1 MDKDDRKSKRNRKTK
16 TVHGL
21 CLFGCACD
29 GCLVVG
35 AGGGGR
41 PPDDEGGGGRGTYLE
56 DDEDRHLFDSESS
69 LGMYVT
75 SLQMPFAGTSSS
87 TSSTPPDRSPQHENV
102 DMFVP
107 VLGPGQCGRLPWTI
121 SRLMHTELFTPC
133 ILLLTSGSCFILV
146 RQIFYCLRGI
156 ICDFF
161 GTFEK
166 VFTINL
172 TY

>member
-1 MDKDDRKSKRNRKTK
+1 MDKDDRKSKSKRNNNRNRKTK

-69 LGMYVT
+69 LQ
-75 SLQMPFAGTSSS
+75 SPIAGTSS

-107 VLGPGQCGRLPWTI
+107 VLGPGQCGRLP
-121 SRLMHTELFTPC
+121 
-133 ILLLTSGSCFILV
+133 
-146 RQIFYCLRGI
+146 
-156 ICDFF
+156 
-161 GTFEK
+161 
-166 VFTINL
+166 
-172 TY
+172 